1 MKYDWLDSYLLEK
14 KGVNKDFKEE
24 WNWERYMIADKMFVA
39 VCYNDDGKAELI
51 TLKLDPMEGDI
62 LRQNYEDIIPGYYMN
77 KVHWNSIKVDG
88 NISDDMLKDLMDKSY
103 DLILKGFS
111 RKKQMEI
118 LGEENE
124 YTAYEV
130 SCSERTHL

>member
-88 NISDDMLKDLMDKSY
+88 NISDDMLKDLLDKSY

-111 RKKQMEI
+111 RKKQMHM
-118 LGEENE
+118 
-124 YTAYEV
+124 
-130 SCSERTHL
+130 R